1 MSILHVSDYFSNVQK
16 HVPHMLS
23 QEGIDLMHYMRANLK
38 GKLHPPTDSFR
49 EETDKLFFLI
59 PWFLSSNGTLGVI
72 GKTLEKAWSIF
83 YAPDLPYLNT
93 GPVEEK
99 LELLYAKFTNIMQ
112 AHPDKKLILIWH
124 SMWWLLAEEVAR
136 MYYTETKQ
144 KVHQIIPIGT
154 PHGIPDIAKLVKN
167 CIVAESSLHCK
178 FLKCWHK
185 IGKRFFEILEFF
197 TRCGASHT
205 ESVVFLCSIVV
216 VSPEFKRVSVGFN
229 IIIPLPEITTV
240 LFHGSMVSFYLSVM
254 LRCVG
259 RILVMFYM
267 VFLKKLLHFP
277 WIFSSLISSYSSNR
291 EWNLGDEIL

>member
-59 PWFLSSNGTLGVI
+59 PGFLSSNGTLGVI
-72 GKTLEKAWSIF
+72 GKTLEKAGSIF

-112 AHPDKKLILIWH
+112 AHPDKKLILIGH
-124 SMWWLLAEEVAR
+124 SMGGLLAEEVAR

-154 PHGIPDIAKLVKN
+154 PHGIPEIAKLVKN
-167 CIVAESSLHCK
+167 
-178 FLKCWHK
+178 
-185 IGKRFFEILEFF
+185 
-197 TRCGASHT
+197 
-205 ESVVFLCSIVV
+205 
-216 VSPEFKRVSVGFN
+216 
-229 IIIPLPEITTV
+229 IIPSGGYLTSSESRKHTNELGAIMQTTHHFSPQITRRDGLV
-240 LFHGSMVSFYLSVM
+240 HPDAQVPRGSENIQRTQIHSPHQIEGTEGIRDHLWANHTNITGSIPFA
-254 LRCVG
+254 R
-259 RILVMFYM
+259 
-267 VFLKKLLHFP
+267 
-277 WIFSSLISSYSSNR
+277 SLAYH
-291 EWNLGDEIL
+291 

>member
-154 PHGIPDIAKLVKN
+154 PHGIPEIAKLVKN
-167 CIVAESSLHCK
+167 
-178 FLKCWHK
+178 
-185 IGKRFFEILEFF
+185 
-197 TRCGASHT
+197 
-205 ESVVFLCSIVV
+205 
-216 VSPEFKRVSVGFN
+216 
-229 IIIPLPEITTV
+229 IIPSWGYLTSSESRKHTNELGAIMQTTHHFSPQITRRDGLV
-240 LFHGSMVSFYLSVM
+240 HPDAQVPRGSENIQRTQIHSPHQ
-254 LRCVG
+254 
-259 RILVMFYM
+259 IEWTE
-267 VFLKKLLHFP
+267 
-277 WIFSSLISSYSSNR
+277 WIRDHLWANHTNITGSIPFARSLAYH
-291 EWNLGDEIL
+291 